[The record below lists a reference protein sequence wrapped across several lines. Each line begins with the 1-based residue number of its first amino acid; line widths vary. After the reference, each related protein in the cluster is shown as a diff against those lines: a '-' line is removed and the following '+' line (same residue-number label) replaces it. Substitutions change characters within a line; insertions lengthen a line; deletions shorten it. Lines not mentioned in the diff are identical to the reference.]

1 MAGCGHLV
9 SLATRMAD
17 LLAVAPAAA
26 IPQNEGGLKSAQTCL
41 AGGDHSSFLGMT
53 RLLLRAIDFGAS
65 AVFMALCVRAFCV
78 PFYKDTQRELRR
90 REVLRPHC

>member
-1 MAGCGHLV
+1 
-9 SLATRMAD
+9 
-17 LLAVAPAAA
+17 
-26 IPQNEGGLKSAQTCL
+26 
-41 AGGDHSSFLGMT
+41 MT